1 MPELPMAVTEIKNK
15 KCQKSIIVD
24 LKFLSL
30 PLLES
35 FAVAFESLVA
45 LPRRGVGSSSA
56 FDAVT

>member
-1 MPELPMAVTEIKNK
+1 MPELPMAVTEIKNE
-15 KCQKSIIVD
+15 KCQKSTID